1 MRPTYG
7 DQAPYYA
14 NILRNYVAEY
24 IGRHGFLGIMGG
36 GLSRQSRLHEFT
48 PKHQHGG
55 LFTGSAVAASSAPRV
70 VQSDKYMP
78 ATTEEAGAFDFDEFT
93 NAD

>member
-1 MRPTYG
+1 MFG
-7 DQAPYYA
+7 
-14 NILRNYVAEY
+14 V
-24 IGRHGFLGIMGG
+24 GFSTGE
-36 GLSRQSRLHEFT
+36 SRQARLHEFT

-55 LFTGSAVAASSAPRV
+55 LFTGSAVAASSAPKV

-78 ATTEEAGAFDFDEFT
+78 ATTEEAGAFQFGEFT